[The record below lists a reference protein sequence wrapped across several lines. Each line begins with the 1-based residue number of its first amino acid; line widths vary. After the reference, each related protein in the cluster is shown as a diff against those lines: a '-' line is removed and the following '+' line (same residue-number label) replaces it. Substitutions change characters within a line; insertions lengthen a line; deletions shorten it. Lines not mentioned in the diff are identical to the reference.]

1 MKERFELQRLEEIAN
16 TVIHTASS
24 KIICLYGPMGAGKTT
39 LVKAIIK
46 SLGGIDRGNSPTFSL
61 VNEYHDA
68 NGQVLAYHFDF
79 YRIDHIDEVLDL
91 GFEDYLYSGAWVFIE
106 WPEKVEELLDVGF
119 DRIHLQ
125 IIDENTRAIE
135 FFPS

>member
-1 MKERFELQRLEEIAN
+1 
-16 TVIHTASS
+16 
-24 KIICLYGPMGAGKTT
+24 MGVGKTT

-46 SLGGIDRGNSPTFSL
+46 SLGGLDRGSSPTFSL

-68 NGQVLAYHFDF
+68 EGTVLAYHFDF
-79 YRIDHIDEVLDL
+79 YRIDHIDEVLGL
-91 GFEDYLYSGAWVFIE
+91 EFEDYLYSGAWVFIE
-106 WPEKVEELLDVGF
+106 WPEKVEELLDVDF

-135 FFPS
+135 FLPS